1 MHLTLLQYCA
11 GLLAGGVVGFSLG
24 LVGGGGSILAV
35 PLLVYGVGVTDPH
48 LAIGT
53 SALAVAVSAGVNL
66 FHHARCGSVQWKIA
80 GVFALAGVVGAWFGS
95 LYGKAFDGQK
105 LLTLFAVLMIGV
117 GISMLRT
124 RCEEGRT
131 VAQLDSH
138 NAWRLVV
145 AGGSAGAIS
154 GFFGVGG
161 GFLIVPGLIYAARLP
176 VLCAVGSSLVAVS
189 AFAVTTAVNYA
200 RSGWV
205 DWGLAAVFVGG
216 GALGGTV
223 GASLSRRL
231 SARGVLNRVFAGVVF
246 LVGIYMVY
254 RWAAVPLGRALV

>member
-1 MHLTLLQYCA
+1 MHLTFLQYCA
-11 GLLAGGVVGFSLG
+11 GLFAGGIVGFSLG

-48 LAIGT
+48 VAIGT
-53 SALAVAVSAGVNL
+53 SAMAVAASAGVNL

-117 GISMLRT
+117 GVSMLRT
-124 RCEEGRT
+124 RCEAGGTAAR
-131 VAQLDSH
+131 LDSH

-161 GFLIVPGLIYAARLP
+161 GFLIVPGLMYAARLP
-176 VLCAVGSSLVAVS
+176 LLCAVGSSLVAVS
-189 AFAVTTAVNYA
+189 AFAATTAVNYA

-205 DWGLAAVFVGG
+205 DWALAAVFIGGGVVGG
-216 GALGGTV
+216 TAGAW
-223 GASLSRRL
+223 LSRRL
-231 SARGVLNRVFAGVVF
+231 SARGVLNRVFAGVIF
-246 LVGIYMVY
+246 LVGAYMFY
-254 RWAAVPLGRALV
+254 RSTDLSR